1 MRQLKTLILGAAGFV
16 GHHLIDHLQ
25 GEGKW
30 SIAVTKMPHET
41 IHRSGIEI
49 YDLDILQP
57 QQIQSLLETVQP
69 DVLFHLAAQSSVAL
83 SWKNPQLT
91 VDINVKGTLN
101 LLDALR
107 GMERPPRTLLIGS
120 GEEYGVIRPE
130 ETPVS
135 EENALRP
142 GNLYAMTKAAQNM
155 AGKIYVDAYGLDL
168 VMVRAFNHIGP
179 NQAPMFVVADFC
191 KQVAE
196 IECGLR
202 EPVMHVGNLSAR
214 RDFTDVRDVVRAY
227 GLLVEKG
234 KKGEVYNVGS
244 GQAVSIQSVLDQILA
259 QSTAQ
264 VEVQVDP
271 ARLRPVDVPVIEADI
286 QKLKACTGWQ
296 PHISLEQTIADTLQ
310 VWRQSLSEGVH
321 GA

>member
-1 MRQLKTLILGAAGFV
+1 MKTLIVGAAGFV

-25 GEGKW
+25 EQGKW

-41 IHRSGIEI
+41 IRRSGIQI
-49 YDLDILQP
+49 DDLDILQP
-57 QQIQSLLETVQP
+57 QQIQSLLKRVQP
-69 DVLFHLAAQSSVAL
+69 DVLIHLAAQSSVAL

-91 VDINVKGTLN
+91 VDINLKGTLN

-107 GMERPPRTLLIGS
+107 AMDRPPRTLLIGS
-120 GEEYGVIRPE
+120 GEEYGAIRPE
-130 ETPVS
+130 ETPVR
-135 EENALRP
+135 EENVLRP

-155 AGKIYVDAYGLDL
+155 AGKIYADAYGLDI

-179 NQAPMFVVADFC
+179 NQAPMFVVADFW

-227 GLLVEKG
+227 GLLVERG
-234 KKGEVYNVGS
+234 QKGEVYNVGS
-244 GQAVSIQSVLDQILA
+244 GHAVSIQSVLDRILA
-259 QSTAQ
+259 QAACQ
-264 VEVQVDP
+264 VDVEVDP

-286 QKLKACTGWQ
+286 QKLRACTGWQ
-296 PHISLEQTIADTLQ
+296 PHIALEQTIADTLQ
-310 VWRQSLSEGVH
+310 YWRKSLAEGAH
-321 GA
+321 QA